1 MSTPKIFIMKP
12 AIRILFLTLVLA
24 CSESKPKPAEN
35 PFLGL
40 WELVALEYRLEDE
53 TLDLDAFA
61 NYVGEDDDYY
71 SVEDVKSCFLGFR
84 IMFEETKYRFYKSI
98 DNSYCREDIDNGNGN
113 YSFTQNKVQE
123 ISGEIFTEEGED
135 GVQRIEIQNNQLK
148 IISADADLP
157 DDPVVVLIF
166 EKTNP

>member
-1 MSTPKIFIMKP
+1 MSAPKIFIMKP

-24 CSESKPKPAEN
+24 CSDSKPAEN

-61 NYVGEDDDYY
+61 NYVGEYDDYY
-71 SVEDVKSCFLGFR
+71 SVEDVKSCYLGFR
-84 IMFEETKYRFYKSI
+84 IQFEQKTFRFYKSN
-98 DNSYCREDIDNGNGN
+98 DNRYCREEIDDDEGT
-113 YSFTQNKVQE
+113 YSYSENSNDV
-123 ISGEIFTEEGED
+123 ISGQLFSDQSDTEI
-135 GVQRIEIQNNQLK
+135 QRIEIQNNKLRL
-148 IISADADLP
+148 IPADADLP
-157 DDPVVVLIF
+157 DDPVVILIF